1 MSVANS
7 EYTET
12 SEGDFDDD
20 YDDYDIVSTWL
31 DETVPVVG
39 FISSLKYI
47 IVSWRS
53 YLSSD
58 KGIKKKRKK
67 VLPNV
72 EDRTLTVAPL
82 FIANVKAVNILD

>member
-1 MSVANS
+1 M
-7 EYTET
+7 
-12 SEGDFDDD
+12 
-20 YDDYDIVSTWL
+20 

-58 KGIKKKRKK
+58 TGIKKKKKKK
-67 VLPNV
+67 VLLNV
-72 EDRTLTVAPL
+72 EDRTLTVAPP

>member
-58 KGIKKKRKK
+58 TGIKKKKKK
-67 VLPNV
+67 VLLNV
-72 EDRTLTVAPL
+72 EDRTLTVAPP